1 MEGLESQEY
10 LQTRE
15 INSPAWA
22 LLYCCSDAKHLTAS
36 SGSATRAATPH
47 PTHAHVDMAL
57 EWLKR
62 AGAAQGVLTNMH
74 VDLDYNELAARL
86 PESVRPA
93 FDGMQIEF
101 DL

>member
-1 MEGLESQEY
+1 
-10 LQTRE
+10 
-15 INSPAWA
+15 
-22 LLYCCSDAKHLTAS
+22 
-36 SGSATRAATPH
+36 
-47 PTHAHVDMAL
+47 
-57 EWLKR
+57 
-62 AGAAQGVLTNMH
+62 AAQGVLTNMH